1 MPLVDLT
8 LRFLLGYAIT
18 FLNFA
23 GEYFGIALGFGQVV
37 VGKLAPLLLHLTL
50 ELFPVPR
57 DLIPIHGYVL
67 RLTEE
72 VNDFLRG
79 KFQAA
84 VETLDR
90 ALAYLLP
97 KRR

>member
-1 MPLVDLT
+1 
-8 LRFLLGYAIT
+8 
-18 FLNFA
+18 
-23 GEYFGIALGFGQVV
+23 
-37 VGKLAPLLLHLTL
+37 
-50 ELFPVPR
+50 
-57 DLIPIHGYVL
+57 
-67 RLTEE
+67 LTEE

-79 KFQAA
+79 KFQAT